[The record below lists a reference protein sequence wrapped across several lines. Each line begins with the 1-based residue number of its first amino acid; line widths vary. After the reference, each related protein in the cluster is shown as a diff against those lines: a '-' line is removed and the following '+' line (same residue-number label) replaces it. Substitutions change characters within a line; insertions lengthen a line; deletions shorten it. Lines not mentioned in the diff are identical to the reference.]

1 MTLHID
7 ERSDGNIAVYLEG
20 DLQFDT
26 VDEALYHESLALPA
40 LCLAAQSQFQSQFQ
54 SQSQRHTA
62 HRQDGLRVLIC
73 GGGDGLA
80 LREVLRFPG
89 VVHADL
95 VDYDPE
101 MVRLGQT
108 RLAEWNRHAFQ
119 DPRVSV
125 HLVDAWDFLS
135 TADTYDV
142 ILCDFTVPRR
152 PEDTRVFSRDWFER
166 LRERLRPGGILA
178 VNAVSPQVTP
188 EAFASLRQTV
198 SAAGLFALPFRVCIP
213 SFRALGYGAWAFILA
228 ANHPLSPEDLRTLSC
243 PVTTRQADL
252 NQLWRAADFP
262 VTAVSAPVHSLAQ
275 PCLLPLLLNPGAPAS
290 DGIFRALSVLH
301 PSHTRAMVETLAEQ
315 VAGSVR
321 GVDLQRLVEAL
332 LRRAAELPRE
342 LQAELRRLRDVLQAH
357 LAPWESLG
365 AWASRLLA
373 VLILILTL
381 ANAIAPDN
389 AFAKGAEGIGH
400 AGVSRGLGGGDGSFG
415 RSGSFNSGSSSGGY
429 EAPSSFHVTGS
440 GYRTRYGQNEATDIS
455 GYPYPTRTFRI
466 YGSQSSGGGGYGG
479 GGYQGGNY
487 SSSPNPVPEVHTA
500 VFVADDDL
508 LVLDSGDVVVTL
520 SDTTY
525 LLASGGT
532 LSLWSSSSPHP
543 LLFLNPDPKLF
554 AAIATELQGRQ
565 ASARQEIA
573 LRRDW
578 LSWVGWTTP
587 LFAAVREDETELRN
601 LQDLDTR
608 LTTAAAHVGVP
619 AAGALGGGA
628 TVVTPDQVEL
638 FVGCVLMPDCRV
650 GLREG
655 DGQWVYTDGRSLT
668 SDAEKSHPA
677 PLDPALAKALRSVM
691 QKLQKEFTAD
701 IAKDNSDLSSGNT
714 ALASLKNDLDQYQ
727 SLYAQNGYDGS
738 YEVDY
743 GTDSIGVSDAIN
755 RTQND
760 LQSSRN
766 DQDLTQA
773 HRDILTLN
781 AARLTEA
788 LEKFKG

>member
-7 ERSDGNIAVYLEG
+7 ERGDGNIAVYLEG

-40 LCLAAQSQFQSQFQ
+40 LCLASRSQ
-54 SQSQRHTA
+54 SQSPRLA
-62 HRQDGLRVLIC
+62 DHRQKGLHVLIC

-95 VDYDPE
+95 VDYDPQ
-101 MVRLGQT
+101 MVSLGQT
-108 RLAEWNRHAFQ
+108 RLAEWNQHAFQ

-135 TADTYDV
+135 AAESYDV

-152 PEDTRVFSRDWFER
+152 PEDTRVFTRDWFER

-198 SAAGLFALPFRVCIP
+198 SAAGLFALPFRVCLP
-213 SFRALGYGAWAFILA
+213 SFRAQGYGAWAFILA
-228 ANHPLSPEDLRTLSC
+228 ANHPLSLEDLRTLIC

-252 NQLWRAADFP
+252 SQLWRAADFP

-275 PCLLPLLLNPGAPAS
+275 PCLLSLLLNPGAPAS
-290 DGIFRALSVLH
+290 EGIFHALSVLH

-342 LQAELRRLRDVLQAH
+342 LQEELRRLRAVLQAH
-357 LAPWESLG
+357 LTPWESLG

-415 RSGSFNSGSSSGGY
+415 RSGSFNSDSSSSGSSSSGFDS
-429 EAPSSFHVTGS
+429 PSSFHVTGS
-440 GYRTRYGQNEATDIS
+440 GYRARLGQNDATDIS
-455 GYPYPTRTFRI
+455 GYSYPARTFRI
-466 YGSQSSGGGGYGG
+466 YGSHGSGGGG
-479 GGYQGGNY
+479 Y

-532 LSLWSSSSPHP
+532 LSLWSSGSPRP
-543 LLFLNPDPKLF
+543 LLFLYPDPKLF
-554 AAIATELQGRQ
+554 AAIAAELQGRQ
-565 ASARQEIA
+565 SSARQEIA

-619 AAGALGGGA
+619 SAGAQSGGA

-638 FVGCVLMPDCRV
+638 FAGCVLMPDSRV
-650 GLREG
+650 SLREG
-655 DGQWVYTDGRSLT
+655 DGQWVSTDGRSLT
-668 SDAEKSHPA
+668 SAAEKNHPA
-677 PLDPALAKALRSVM
+677 PLDPALAKALQSVM

-701 IAKDNSDLSSGNT
+701 IAKDNSDLSTGIA

-743 GTDSIGVSDAIN
+743 GTDSIGVSDAIS

-760 LQSSRN
+760 LQSSRS
-766 DQDLTQA
+766 DQELTQT
-773 HRDILTLN
+773 HRDTLTLN
-781 AARLTEA
+781 IARLTEA